1 MDNKQYNAYLN
12 RKTPNSPIVKNCIAA
27 FSVGGGICCVGQGIG
42 DLLKMWLHA
51 EEVKLWLPIC
61 MVFLGALF
69 TAIGVYDK
77 LGKFAGGGSM
87 ENIPTTVMPKADFEG
102 EGMGVVNLIRTLGL
116 VPSNGEG
123 FRTIEQGGLSVGG
136 KKVEDKK
143 LMITA
148 DMFEDGKLLIQKGKK
163 KFHMVEL
170 G

>member
-42 DLLKMWLHA
+42 DLLKIWLHA

-77 LGKFAGGGSM
+77 LGKFAGGGSIIPITGFSNSVTSAAM
-87 ENIPTTVMPKADFEG
+87 EFKQEG
-102 EGMGVVNLIRTLGL
+102 WVLGL
-116 VPSNGEG
+116 GAKI
-123 FRTIEQGGLSVGG
+123 FTIAGPVIAYGVSASVVYGLIYW
-136 KKVEDKK
+136 
-143 LMITA
+143 ITTL
-148 DMFEDGKLLIQKGKK
+148 F
-163 KFHMVEL
+163 
-170 G
+170 

>member
-42 DLLKMWLHA
+42 DLLKIWLHA

-77 LGKFAGGGSM
+77 LGKFAGGGSIIPITGFSNSVTSAAM
-87 ENIPTTVMPKADFEG
+87 EFKQEG
-102 EGMGVVNLIRTLGL
+102 WVLGL
-116 VPSNGEG
+116 GAKI
-123 FRTIEQGGLSVGG
+123 FTIAGPVIAYGVSASVVYGLIYWICTM
-136 KKVEDKK
+136 
-143 LMITA
+143 L
-148 DMFEDGKLLIQKGKK
+148 
-163 KFHMVEL
+163 
-170 G
+170 